1 MNEEKIR
8 KAIKH
13 YKFVA
18 SPSNGNGSAPA
29 TVKDINNLIEKT
41 SELIVAV
48 VEAMKEE
55 WLSAAVLVYGG
66 LLLVIIRNHGQN
78 TKFLKFPITF
88 INCFLRFC
96 HPNV

>member
-41 SELIVAV
+41 SELV
-48 VEAMKEE
+48 VKVVQAMKEE
-55 WLSAAVLVYGG
+55 
-66 LLLVIIRNHGQN
+66 
-78 TKFLKFPITF
+78 
-88 INCFLRFC
+88 
-96 HPNV
+96 

>member
-1 MNEEKIR
+1 MDEDKIR
-8 KAIKH
+8 NAIKH

-41 SELIVAV
+41 AELIFTV

-55 WLSAAVLVYGG
+55 
-66 LLLVIIRNHGQN
+66 
-78 TKFLKFPITF
+78 
-88 INCFLRFC
+88 
-96 HPNV
+96 